1 MILFRPSRSRHIQ
14 TRGVQESSREP
25 SKRQS
30 EVPEALRGKLQM
42 HFDSSTRVNL
52 LVDLIKPSA
61 ESIALSQSG
70 PRVRFSLGRTVHFS
84 RNQHIFH
91 KKIFKVHIFWEGHK
105 ILWNLHQLFDWQ
117 YIGQLNGGDFT
128 KFCRLLRIYEL

>member
-25 SKRQS
+25 SKRQP

-61 ESIALSQSG
+61 E
-70 PRVRFSLGRTVHFS
+70 T
-84 RNQHIFH
+84 
-91 KKIFKVHIFWEGHK
+91 
-105 ILWNLHQLFDWQ
+105 
-117 YIGQLNGGDFT
+117 
-128 KFCRLLRIYEL
+128 

>member
-1 MILFRPSRSRHIQ
+1 M
-14 TRGVQESSREP
+14 QESSREP

-61 ESIALSQSG
+61 ESMALSQSG
-70 PRVRFSLGRTVHFS
+70 PRVRFSLERTVHFS
-84 RNQHIFH
+84 RNIFVF
-91 KKIFKVHIFWEGHK
+91 KKVGNRK
-105 ILWNLHQLFDWQ
+105 N
-117 YIGQLNGGDFT
+117 
-128 KFCRLLRIYEL
+128 

>member
-1 MILFRPSRSRHIQ
+1 MVLFRPSRSRHIQ

-25 SKRQS
+25 SQRHS

-61 ESIALSQSG
+61 ESRELSQSG
-70 PRVRFSLGRTVHFS
+70 PRVRLSLGRTVHFS

-91 KKIFKVHIFWEGHK
+91 KRQQKYFYDLA
-105 ILWNLHQLFDWQ
+105 LW
-117 YIGQLNGGDFT
+117 
-128 KFCRLLRIYEL
+128 

>member
-25 SKRQS
+25 SKHQ
-30 EVPEALRGKLQM
+30 VPEALQGKLQM

-61 ESIALSQSG
+61 ESIALSQSE
-70 PRVRFSLGRTVHFS
+70 PRVRP
-84 RNQHIFH
+84 
-91 KKIFKVHIFWEGHK
+91 KI
-105 ILWNLHQLFDWQ
+105 QQ
-117 YIGQLNGGDFT
+117 T
-128 KFCRLLRIYEL
+128 KMLVTC

>member
-25 SKRQS
+25 SQRHS

-61 ESIALSQSG
+61 ETMALSQSG
-70 PRVRFSLGRTVHFS
+70 PRAYGAFFEKSTF
-84 RNQHIFH
+84 FH
-91 KKIFKVHIFWEGHK
+91 KP
-105 ILWNLHQLFDWQ
+105 LQ
-117 YIGQLNGGDFT
+117 GDCYVLAYCQ
-128 KFCRLLRIYEL
+128 KEL

>member
-91 KKIFKVHIFWEGHK
+91 KPQQE
-105 ILWNLHQLFDWQ
+105 
-117 YIGQLNGGDFT
+117 DFYVLAYFQ
-128 KFCRLLRIYEL
+128 KEL

>member
-61 ESIALSQSG
+61 ESIPLSQSG
-70 PRVRFSLGRTVHFS
+70 PRAYGAFFEKSTFFPQALARRF
-84 RNQHIFH
+84 
-91 KKIFKVHIFWEGHK
+91 
-105 ILWNLHQLFDWQ
+105 LW
-117 YIGQLNGGDFT
+117 Y
-128 KFCRLLRIYEL
+128 LRIAKRSFRPGICVKYFSHFIKCYFSIFE